1 MSMLKKSNFLSFLLC
16 VLVLIGQVAGTLH
29 GLEHD
34 FEALSFGT
42 LKSAKPTIASELS
55 GARFNAD
62 QLAASGHSASNLAGE
77 AETSQHCD
85 LCGALSA
92 QVGAPPAAISPISAP
107 IAVFSTRNAF
117 HAVAYVAQTA
127 WHYYQAQAPP
137 AAQ

>member
-1 MSMLKKSNFLSFLLC
+1 MLKKSNFLSFLLC

-42 LKSAKPTIASELS
+42 LNSANRPIATKLSE
-55 GARFNAD
+55 AQFNAN
-62 QLAASGHSASNLAGE
+62 QRAASSHSASNLAGE
-77 AETSQHCD
+77 AETSPHCD

-107 IAVFSTRNAF
+107 IAVFSTRIAL